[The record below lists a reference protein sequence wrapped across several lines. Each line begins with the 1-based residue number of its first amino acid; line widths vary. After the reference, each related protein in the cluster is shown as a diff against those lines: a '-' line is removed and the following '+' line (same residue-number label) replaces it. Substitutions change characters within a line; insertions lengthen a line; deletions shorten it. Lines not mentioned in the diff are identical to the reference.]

1 MPNLAMP
8 TGVSL
13 DSTTAV
19 ASDIFSGKTA
29 YNGEGERITGT
40 YSFPSTTASASDIL
54 KGKTAINSSGSVI
67 TGTYSLPSVNVTAGN
82 MLSGTSAINSSGS
95 VVNGS
100 MVNRGSVSATLN
112 PGGSKSYSA
121 GYYSGGTVTC
131 NSATSAIK
139 TTTLTISGSWG
150 NNTATG
156 SVPGTIV
163 GIKSMWR
170 NGDTNPALS
179 ISTSGST
186 LSVEWNSYNGTLSMS
201 FSVAYI

>member
-13 DSTTAV
+13 DSTTAS

-40 YSFPSTTASASDIL
+40 YSF
-54 KGKTAINSSGSVI
+54 
-67 TGTYSLPSVNVTAGN
+67 PSVNVTAGN

-100 MVNRGSVSATLN
+100 MANNGSISANLD
-112 PGGSKSYSA
+112 PGGSKYYSS

-131 NSATSAIK
+131 SSATSVIK
-139 TTTLTISGSWG
+139 TTTLTITGSWG
-150 NNTATG
+150 NNTASG

-179 ISTSGST
+179 ISTSGGT
-186 LSVEWNSYNGTLSMS
+186 LSVGWNSYNGSLYMS
-201 FSVAYI
+201 FEVAYI

>member
-8 TGVSL
+8 AGISL
-13 DSTTAV
+13 DSTTASS
-19 ASDIFSGKTA
+19 SDIFSGKTA
-29 YNGEGERITGT
+29 YNGDGERITGT
-40 YSFPSTTASASDIL
+40 YSFPS
-54 KGKTAINSSGSVI
+54 
-67 TGTYSLPSVNVTAGN
+67 VNVTSGN

-100 MVNRGSVSATLN
+100 MVNRGSISTTLN

-131 NSATSAIK
+131 NSVTSAIK
-139 TTTLTISGSWG
+139 TTTITISGSWG
-150 NNTATG
+150 NNTASG
-156 SVPGTIV
+156 SVPGTII

-179 ISTSGST
+179 ISTSGGT
-186 LSVEWNSYNGTLSMS
+186 ISVEWNSYNGTLSMS

>member
-1 MPNLAMP
+1 MPNLAIP

-13 DSTTAV
+13 DSTTAS

-29 YNGEGERITGT
+29 YNGDCERITGT
-40 YSFPSTTASASDIL
+40 YSF
-54 KGKTAINSSGSVI
+54 
-67 TGTYSLPSVNVTAGN
+67 PSVNVTAGN

-100 MVNRGSVSATLN
+100 MANRGSISANLS

-131 NSATSAIK
+131 GSAASAIK
-139 TTTLTISGSWG
+139 TTTLTITGTWG
-150 NNTATG
+150 NHTA
-156 SVPGTIV
+156 SASAPGTIV
-163 GIKSMWR
+163 RVKSMWR
-170 NGDTNPALS
+170 NGESNSPLS

-186 LSVEWNSYNGTLSMS
+186 LSVEWNGYNGSLSLS